1 MVGFQ
6 ARRAGFA
13 SVRTVERS
21 RTMSGSTSAGCTRV
35 ARDRHDV
42 PLGKCPPPTFGLCAF
57 ALDFHL
63 TKAGSP
69 GMTFYFIVKSVALA
83 GLARFIIL
91 QVPET
96 EVVSV
101 GCRD

>member
-1 MVGFQ
+1 MNRVL
-6 ARRAGFA
+6 
-13 SVRTVERS
+13 TV
-21 RTMSGSTSAGCTRV
+21 
-35 ARDRHDV
+35 HD
-42 PLGKCPPPTFGLCAF
+42 GGR
-57 ALDFHL
+57 
-63 TKAGSP
+63 
-69 GMTFYFIVKSVALA
+69 MTFYFIVKSVALA